1 MSSEVYYRSWMD
13 KPHLDPNTNLL
24 TEEYVQGIGEFM
36 RLVQQQPDAKSGFS
50 RNYKVWY
57 LHGETGYEYGSTS
70 EPQPVSEPQPDIRLE
85 ESRTDIDYGVGT
97 EQMRLGSALP
107 VHPTTPRMSKPPK
120 PFVRETNGNASSLN
134 YVFLNRFESQR
145 TAFGQTLYSTIIMR
159 VPYLILCF
167 ENDDL
172 APYTQFLHT
181 SPRTRRKCKLV
192 KWNNYPHFCHYWHN
206 QVDYKAAV
214 SEIQSSCQKQRA
226 STELH
231 LSQQNILIRAKV
243 ELNHDVEGS
252 NNFRRESRALT
263 HFFVPCS
270 TVGYYVGNDKMNI
283 NKDLIHLS
291 TSQTNDIVKAYWSLG
306 QILFDG

>member
-1 MSSEVYYRSWMD
+1 MSC
-13 KPHLDPNTNLL
+13 
-24 TEEYVQGIGEFM
+24 
-36 RLVQQQPDAKSGFS
+36 GF
-50 RNYKVWY
+50 
-57 LHGETGYEYGSTS
+57 H
-70 EPQPVSEPQPDIRLE
+70 Q
-85 ESRTDIDYGVGT
+85 
-97 EQMRLGSALP
+97 RLGSALP

-120 PFVRETNGNASSLN
+120 PFVRETNGNCWGLN

-214 SEIQSSCQKQRA
+214 SEIQSSCKNSLLENQPSGHNR
-226 STELH
+226 SFNGTPLVTTE
-231 LSQQNILIRAKV
+231 
-243 ELNHDVEGS
+243 
-252 NNFRRESRALT
+252 
-263 HFFVPCS
+263 HFDTS

-291 TSQTNDIVKAYWSLG
+291 TSQTNDTVKAYWSLG